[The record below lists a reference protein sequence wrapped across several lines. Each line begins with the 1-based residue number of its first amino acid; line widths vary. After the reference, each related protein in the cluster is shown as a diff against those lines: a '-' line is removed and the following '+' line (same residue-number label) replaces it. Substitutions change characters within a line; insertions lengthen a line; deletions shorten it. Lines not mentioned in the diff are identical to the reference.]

1 MKRLGFI
8 FLLAIALT
16 ACGSNTG
23 LSGEATRG
31 EALVQELGCQVC
43 HGAADGIG
51 PSWSSAWGTLRR
63 LVDGS
68 TVEFDAAYVRASIQE
83 PGSQVVS
90 GFDPVMPSFSLSEAD
105 LQAINAY
112 MEELK

>member
-1 MKRLGFI
+1 MKGLRLI
-8 FLLAIALT
+8 LLLVMTLT
-16 ACGSNTG
+16 ACGSNTD
-23 LSGEATRG
+23 LSGEAIRG

-51 PSWSSAWGTLRR
+51 PSWSGTWGTLRR

-68 TVEFDAAYVRASIQE
+68 SVEFDAAYVRASIAE

-90 GFDPVMPSFSLSEAD
+90 GFDPVMPSFSLNEAD
-105 LQAINAY
+105 LQAVSAY
-112 MEELK
+112 LKELK